1 MIFYNL
7 GDGYSSGCCTVNLCK
22 FAHEDRKYFSMV
34 EREHPDNRPG
44 SFVNQLAELY
54 KANVITEAHHRQTI
68 QKIVD
73 SYSLYEA
80 DITSRNEEV
89 IAFIGIPD
97 LQSVYFDDDLQIRTL
112 FGVTDDVKFLTHEYL
127 FLDGKDEIYL
137 SQSQENIYLKIC
149 EMRDRIA
156 IEPQIAMLEDFVK
169 KISTIT
175 KKVVLYRTTH
185 LESLELNLPKNV
197 SFLNESIVKILSKTH
212 KPYRK
217 GYFDI
222 QANKTLTKEFL
233 KLI

>member
-7 GDGYSSGCCTVNLCK
+7 GDGYSSGCCTVNLCR
-22 FAHEDRKYFSMV
+22 FAHEDKKYFSMV

-54 KANVITEAHHRQTI
+54 KASTITEAHHRTTI
-68 QKIVD
+68 QKMSD
-73 SYSLYEA
+73 SYSHYEA
-80 DITSRNEEV
+80 DIRARNEEV

-97 LQSVYFDDDLQIRTL
+97 LQSVYFDDDLQIRTM
-112 FGVTDDVKFLTHEYL
+112 FGITDDVKFLTHEYL

-156 IEPQIAMLEDFVK
+156 IEPQIAMLEDFIK

-185 LESLELNLPKNV
+185 LESLELNLPENV
-197 SFLNESIVKILSKTH
+197 SFLNESIVEILSKTH

-217 GYFDI
+217 GYFDKL
-222 QANKTLTKEFL
+222 ANKTLTKEFL

>member
-7 GDGYSSGCCTVNLCK
+7 GDGYSSGCCTVNLCR

-68 QKIVD
+68 QKIAD

-149 EMRDRIA
+149 EMRDRIV

-222 QANKTLTKEFL
+222 QANKTLTKQFL

>member
-137 SQSQENIYLKIC
+137 SQSQENIYLK
-149 EMRDRIA
+149 MA
-156 IEPQIAMLEDFVK
+156 LEK
-169 KISTIT
+169 
-175 KKVVLYRTTH
+175 
-185 LESLELNLPKNV
+185 
-197 SFLNESIVKILSKTH
+197 
-212 KPYRK
+212 
-217 GYFDI
+217 
-222 QANKTLTKEFL
+222 
-233 KLI
+233 